1 MSNVRDYLRKRA
13 ERKENK
19 QTAKNVGNLIIKH
32 RMAIISR
39 TILVILLCAALGAT
53 IYVQL
58 KNQVFT
64 SYVTLSSVDKQQY
77 DNAVCL
83 NYEKGFL
90 TYSKD
95 GISYTDNKG
104 NAIWNQ
110 TFEMQDPMVRIART
124 RVAVADYNGHIIHNI
139 ALSGDAVEIDTNL
152 PIRQFALAENG
163 MVAAILEDTNITW
176 IYLYNSAGEKVA
188 YIKTT
193 MQKSGYP
200 AAVAL
205 SPDGKLMA
213 VSYITVESGAA
224 KSSVAFYNFS
234 SVGQNFVD
242 NFASG
247 ADYVDAVIPYLTFIN
262 GDTAFAVADN
272 RLVIYSGDQRP
283 KSTADVSLVLSILK
297 PVLEIAEALLG
308 GALLGVLFTVML
320 RFFKVQSNRMVL
332 AIAFVLVTSAV
343 ANALNISALLTTM
356 AMGAVFANLCK
367 NSSEVM
373 SLCDHVTPPVFMM
386 FFVLSGAG
394 LNLAILPSIGVVG
407 VIYVV
412 LRVMGK
418 MAGAWF
424 GATVMKA
431 DHNVRRWLGPALIP
445 QAGVAIGLTVV
456 AQQVVPQYA
465 EVVRAVVLC
474 GTLIYELVG
483 PGVAKWTL
491 QKAGEIE
498 PGQ

>member
-1 MSNVRDYLRKRA
+1 MELGTLFNFAILLLCGLIFAKIIRYFKLPDVTGYLI
-13 ERKENK
+13 
-19 QTAKNVGNLIIKH
+19 GGLIIGPSVLGLLS
-32 RMAIISR
+32 ADAVAGLS
-39 TILVILLCAALGAT
+39 LVSDVALGFIAFSIGSEFKLSYFKRVGMTPIVIAIFVAVLFVTLGLVLSGQPLPFSLVLGAIAAATAPAAT
-53 IYVQL
+53 IMVIKQYRA
-58 KNQVFT
+58 KGP
-64 SYVTLSSVDKQQY
+64 VTETLLSVVAID
-77 DNAVCL
+77 DATAL
-83 NYEKGFL
+83 IAF
-90 TYSKD
+90 
-95 GISYTDNKG
+95 GI
-104 NAIWNQ
+104 A
-110 TFEMQDPMVRIART
+110 
-124 RVAVADYNGHIIHNI
+124 VAVAQ
-139 ALSGDAVEIDTNL
+139 T
-152 PIRQFALAENG
+152 
-163 MVAAILEDTNITW
+163 
-176 IYLYNSAGEKVA
+176 
-188 YIKTT
+188 
-193 MQKSGYP
+193 
-200 AAVAL
+200 
-205 SPDGKLMA
+205 
-213 VSYITVESGAA
+213 
-224 KSSVAFYNFS
+224 
-234 SVGQNFVD
+234 
-242 NFASG
+242 
-247 ADYVDAVIPYLTFIN
+247 LT
-262 GDTAFAVADN
+262 
-272 RLVIYSGDQRP
+272 
-283 KSTADVSLVLSILK
+283 STADVSLVLSILK

-456 AQQVVPQYA
+456 AQQVVPPSA

>member
-1 MSNVRDYLRKRA
+1 MLES
-13 ERKENK
+13 
-19 QTAKNVGNLIIKH
+19 
-32 RMAIISR
+32 
-39 TILVILLCAALGAT
+39 
-53 IYVQL
+53 IYQA
-58 KNQVFT
+58 
-64 SYVTLSSVDKQQY
+64 
-77 DNAVCL
+77 NA
-83 NYEKGFL
+83 
-90 TYSKD
+90 
-95 GISYTDNKG
+95 
-104 NAIWNQ
+104 
-110 TFEMQDPMVRIART
+110 
-124 RVAVADYNGHIIHNI
+124 
-139 ALSGDAVEIDTNL
+139 
-152 PIRQFALAENG
+152 
-163 MVAAILEDTNITW
+163 VAAILITLSLIW
-176 IYLYNSAGEKVA
+176 LAAFALTRITKLLRLPNVTG
-188 YIKTT
+188 YII
-193 MQKSGYP
+193 SGVLIGPSVLRLIP
-200 AAVAL
+200 ADIIGGMDFVT
-205 SPDGKLMA
+205 D
-213 VSYITVESGAA
+213 AA
-224 KSSVAFYNFS
+224 
-234 SVGQNFVD
+234 
-242 NFASG
+242 
-247 ADYVDAVIPYLTFIN
+247 LTFI
-262 GDTAFAVADN
+262 AFSVGKY
-272 RLVIYSGDQRP
+272 LKLSSLKKQGMGVI
-283 KSTADVSLVLSILK
+283 VLTLC
-297 PVLEIAEALLG
+297 EALLG

>member
-1 MSNVRDYLRKRA
+1 MYKRQP
-13 ERKENK
+13 E
-19 QTAKNVGNLIIKH
+19 
-32 RMAIISR
+32 
-39 TILVILLCAALGAT
+39 C
-53 IYVQL
+53 
-58 KNQVFT
+58 
-64 SYVTLSSVDKQQY
+64 
-77 DNAVCL
+77 
-83 NYEKGFL
+83 YEI
-90 TYSKD
+90 D
-95 GISYTDNKG
+95 GIYYLFYSADWKVNPTGALENFRIGVARASTPSGPFTDISDHPIFDPGYPIIDANVFAEDGRYYLYYSRCCYEHKVDGLEESWIYGVELAPDFSGVKG
-104 NAIWNQ
+104 EMCIRDRYRAKGPVTETLLSVVAIDDA
-110 TFEMQDPMVRIART
+110 TALIAFGIA
-124 RVAVADYNGHIIHNI
+124 VAVAQ
-139 ALSGDAVEIDTNL
+139 T
-152 PIRQFALAENG
+152 
-163 MVAAILEDTNITW
+163 
-176 IYLYNSAGEKVA
+176 
-188 YIKTT
+188 
-193 MQKSGYP
+193 
-200 AAVAL
+200 
-205 SPDGKLMA
+205 
-213 VSYITVESGAA
+213 
-224 KSSVAFYNFS
+224 
-234 SVGQNFVD
+234 
-242 NFASG
+242 
-247 ADYVDAVIPYLTFIN
+247 LT
-262 GDTAFAVADN
+262 
-272 RLVIYSGDQRP
+272 
-283 KSTADVSLVLSILK
+283 STADVSLVLSILK

>member
-1 MSNVRDYLRKRA
+1 MELGTLFNFAILLLCGLIFAKIIRYFKLPDVTGYLI
-13 ERKENK
+13 
-19 QTAKNVGNLIIKH
+19 GGLIIGPSVLGLLS
-32 RMAIISR
+32 ADAVAGLL
-39 TILVILLCAALGAT
+39 LVSDVALGFIAFSIGSEFKLSYFKRVGMTPIVIAIFESFVAVLFVTLGLVLSGQTLPFSLVLGAIAAATAPAAT
-53 IYVQL
+53 IMVIKQYRA
-58 KNQVFT
+58 KGP
-64 SYVTLSSVDKQQY
+64 VTETLLSVVAID
-77 DNAVCL
+77 DATAL
-83 NYEKGFL
+83 IAF
-90 TYSKD
+90 
-95 GISYTDNKG
+95 GI
-104 NAIWNQ
+104 A
-110 TFEMQDPMVRIART
+110 
-124 RVAVADYNGHIIHNI
+124 VAVAQ
-139 ALSGDAVEIDTNL
+139 T
-152 PIRQFALAENG
+152 
-163 MVAAILEDTNITW
+163 
-176 IYLYNSAGEKVA
+176 
-188 YIKTT
+188 
-193 MQKSGYP
+193 
-200 AAVAL
+200 
-205 SPDGKLMA
+205 
-213 VSYITVESGAA
+213 
-224 KSSVAFYNFS
+224 
-234 SVGQNFVD
+234 
-242 NFASG
+242 
-247 ADYVDAVIPYLTFIN
+247 LT
-262 GDTAFAVADN
+262 
-272 RLVIYSGDQRP
+272 
-283 KSTADVSLVLSILK
+283 STADVSLVLSILK

>member
-163 MVAAILEDTNITW
+163 MVATILEDTNITW

-272 RLVIYSGDQRP
+272 RLVIYSGDQRT
-283 KSTADVSLVLSILK
+283 KSTADVSLEEEIQSIFYNENYIGLVFLDTTGAGKYRLDIYNTSGTVVTSLYFDMDYKDIILYKDIVIIYNETQCTIFNMKGLERFRGEFEK
-297 PVLEIAEALLG
+297 PVL
-308 GALLGVLFTVML
+308 LF
-320 RFFKVQSNRMVL
+320 S
-332 AIAFVLVTSAV
+332 
-343 ANALNISALLTTM
+343 
-356 AMGAVFANLCK
+356 
-367 NSSEVM
+367 
-373 SLCDHVTPPVFMM
+373 P
-386 FFVLSGAG
+386 LSTKK
-394 LNLAILPSIGVVG
+394 
-407 VIYVV
+407 Y
-412 LRVMGK
+412 
-418 MAGAWF
+418 
-424 GATVMKA
+424 
-431 DHNVRRWLGPALIP
+431 
-445 QAGVAIGLTVV
+445 LTVSKDS
-456 AQQVVPQYA
+456 
-465 EVVRAVVLC
+465 
-474 GTLIYELVG
+474 IDI
-483 PGVAKWTL
+483 
-491 QKAGEIE
+491 IE
-498 PGQ
+498 MK